1 MSTQATLLAVT
12 VTAALGTV
20 ALEAAPL
27 PGFAL
32 AGESERILVYSRPKS
47 HVDVA
52 GLERSLSHV
61 EQLLGQRF
69 VGRLEY
75 YQYDSREEVAFATG
89 QYADGVTYTDLGQ
102 VHSIPRVSHHE
113 IVHAVAS
120 QMGNPGN
127 FFQEGL
133 AVALADGGKWWGQP
147 VDKVAK
153 KLVGKARLSAFL
165 ASFNSAEPGE
175 GYFVAGSFVSWLI
188 KNYGIARVGEF
199 FRSCRGANTASAFA
213 GVFGQSLGAA
223 GDAWAA
229 SL

>member
-1 MSTQATLLAVT
+1 MQATLLIVT
-12 VTAALGTV
+12 VAGLLGTRT
-20 ALEAAPL
+20 LEAAPL

-32 AGESERILVYSRPKS
+32 AGESERLIVYSRPRS
-47 HVDVA
+47 HVDMTR
-52 GLERSLSHV
+52 LERSLSRV
-61 EQLLGQRF
+61 EQLLGQRLA
-69 VGRLEY
+69 GRLEY

-102 VHSIPRVSHHE
+102 VHAIPRVSDHE

-147 VDKVAK
+147 VDKAAK
-153 KLVGKARLSAFL
+153 KLVGKANLSAFM
-165 ASFNSAEPGE
+165 ANFNSAEPGE

-199 FRSCRGANTASAFA
+199 FRACRGVKTASAFA